1 MLSRESVHGGV
12 REAMAEI
19 EEDIVALSLDL
30 HANPETAFEE
40 RYASSRLAGWLR
52 DEGFEVEE
60 SIAGMPTAFVG
71 KAGKG
76 GRPRIAFLMEYD
88 ALPKI
93 GHACGHNLIA
103 SGGLA
108 AATALHRAL
117 PDPDGTILAIGTP
130 GEEGAGGKVYELEA
144 GVFDGVDAA
153 LMFHPGV
160 RTWPWRHATAIA
172 HLKVAF
178 FGKAAHAAGHPQGGR
193 NALAAMIQFFVALD
207 ALRQH
212 TPESARL
219 HGVITNGGAAP
230 NVVPDYTE
238 ASYLV
243 RDLTTQKTLELVE
256 RVKACAEGAARATGT
271 RVEVE
276 NEGPLYTERKNNR
289 TIATRVASYLTEAGE
304 EVEEPILKGGIGS
317 SDIGN
322 VSLVLPTIHPY
333 IKIAPHGVSGHSE
346 EFREAASSPRGQEAM
361 LHMAGALAMTG
372 ADLLLDPAF
381 MERAWEE
388 FRTSGPDTP
397 E

>member
-12 REAMAEI
+12 RKAMAEI
-19 EEDIVALSLDL
+19 EDDIVALSLDL

-40 RYASSRLAGWLR
+40 RYASSRLVGWLR

-60 SIAGMPTAFVG
+60 SIAGLPTAFVG
-71 KAGKG
+71 RVGTG
-76 GRPRIAFLMEYD
+76 ERPRIAFLMEYD

-103 SGGLA
+103 AGGVA

-130 GEEGAGGKVYELEA
+130 GEEGAGGKVFELEA

-178 FGKAAHAAGHPQGGR
+178 FGKAAHAAGNPQGGR

-212 TPESARL
+212 VPETARL
-219 HGVITNGGAAP
+219 HGIITNGGAAP

-243 RDLTTQKTLELVE
+243 RALTTQKTLELVE
-256 RVKACAEGAARATGT
+256 RVEACAEGAARATGT
-271 RVEVE
+271 RVRGRARGSTLHRTEEQPHDRDQGRQLPHGGRRRGRGARPQGRHRFVGHRQRQP
-276 NEGPLYTERKNNR
+276 GPSDDPPLHKDSPGRR
-289 TIATRVASYLTEAGE
+289 LGALGRVQ
-304 EVEEPILKGGIGS
+304 GGR
-317 SDIGN
+317 
-322 VSLVLPTIHPY
+322 LLPTRPGSD
-333 IKIAPHGVSGHSE
+333 APHGRG
-346 EFREAASSPRGQEAM
+346 PRK
-361 LHMAGALAMTG
+361 HRRRPP
-372 ADLLLDPAF
+372 D
-381 MERAWEE
+381 
-388 FRTSGPDTP
+388 GPGVFGEGVGGVP
-397 E
+397 